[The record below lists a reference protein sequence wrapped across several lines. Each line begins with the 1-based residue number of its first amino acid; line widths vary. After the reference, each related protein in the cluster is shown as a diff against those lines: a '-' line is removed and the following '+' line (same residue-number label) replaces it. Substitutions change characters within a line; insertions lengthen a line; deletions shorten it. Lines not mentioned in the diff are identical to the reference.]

1 MRGSLVG
8 EAVVRRAA
16 AGFVFRHTGI
26 EEQLPSAL
34 WLRMCCGITSS
45 LGCRGI
51 DQSGGQ
57 P

>member
-1 MRGSLVG
+1 M
-8 EAVVRRAA
+8 VRRAA
-16 AGFVFRHTGI
+16 AGFVFRHPGI